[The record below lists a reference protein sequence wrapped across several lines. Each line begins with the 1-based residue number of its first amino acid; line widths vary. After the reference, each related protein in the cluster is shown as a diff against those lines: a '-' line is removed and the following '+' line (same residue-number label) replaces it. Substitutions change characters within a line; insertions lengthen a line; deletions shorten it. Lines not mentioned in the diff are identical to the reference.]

1 MKLRLNLSTAPRE
14 NNRPFLAASGAI
26 GAVAAIAFL
35 ILFHA
40 AYVDWRASRALRND
54 ISRLESEIRADQATR
69 QALDLYFHNPDQKQ
83 ILDRASFLNSLI
95 GERSFPWTKIF
106 MDLEQ
111 TLPPGV
117 RVINIAPRLENGR
130 AQVTLKVGAMDEQSK
145 LKFLEAIE
153 KSKAFSGMELK
164 TDQSSEQGGAASADR
179 ITLDLTVWYQIS

>member
-1 MKLRLNLSTAPRE
+1 MKLRLNLSTAPRV
-14 NNRPFLAASGAI
+14 NNRPFLAAAGLVGAI
-26 GAVAAIAFL
+26 GVIAFA

-40 AYVDWRASRALRND
+40 AFVSWHASRALRSD
-54 ISRLESEIRADQATR
+54 ISRLQSEIRTDQQMR
-69 QALDLYFHNPDQKQ
+69 QALDVYFHNPEGKQ
-83 ILDRASFLNSLI
+83 ILDRSNFLNSLI

-117 RVINIAPRLENGR
+117 RIINIAPRLENGR

-145 LKFLEAIE
+145 LKFLEAME

-164 TDQSSEQGGAASADR
+164 TDQSSEQGGATTDR
-179 ITLDLTVWYQIS
+179 ITMDLTVWYEIS